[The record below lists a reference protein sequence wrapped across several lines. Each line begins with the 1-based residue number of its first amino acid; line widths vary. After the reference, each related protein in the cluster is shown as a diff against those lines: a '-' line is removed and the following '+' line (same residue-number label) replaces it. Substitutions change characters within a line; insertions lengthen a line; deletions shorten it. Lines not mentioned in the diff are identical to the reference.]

1 MGVGVAIPV
10 TVITFGPL
18 SLLAIMKSIAGVGVA
33 KTRAMGQLHCFQG
46 AYPNNPKLM
55 LQGRKNETSRP
66 YNTKNP
72 YYVRNGLGGS
82 EGTYPHDVLLINPL
96 L

>member
-1 MGVGVAIPV
+1 
-10 TVITFGPL
+10 
-18 SLLAIMKSIAGVGVA
+18 MKSIAGVGVA
-33 KTRAMGQLHCFQG
+33 KTRAMGNFTAFKGLTQIILSLCYKEG
-46 AYPNNPKLM
+46 
-55 LQGRKNETSRP
+55 KNETSRP

-72 YYVRNGLGGS
+72 YYERNGLGGS